1 MSDIESESQLE
12 LPEGISE
19 IGIINEPSLSQII
32 ESQGNEVG
40 YRKRILIVD
49 D

>member
-1 MSDIESESQLE
+1 MSDIESERQME

-19 IGIINEPSLSQII
+19 VSINESSLSQII
-32 ESQGNEVG
+32 ENEVNEVV
-40 YRKRILIVD
+40 YKKRILIVD